1 MLRSTPARVI
11 PALLI
16 AAGGAALAFA
26 APQRTG
32 SAERYNLTGDDV
44 ALYNLA
50 GEVHIHATSGD
61 RVVVDVD
68 RGGRDATRLDVAT
81 GPIGSR
87 QTLRVR
93 YPGDR
98 VSYPSAR
105 GSWQTEV
112 RVREDGTFGDDS
124 NRANPWSGD
133 KTVVTSR
140 SGGFE
145 AHADLDIGVPAGT
158 RLAMYLAVGEVEVAN
173 VDGNIQVH
181 AHASSVSAKTVKG
194 DLLIDTGSGGVTVQG
209 VTGDLNVDTGSGSVK
224 VEDVKGGLLKV
235 DTGSGGVDVST
246 AQVDDLRIDTG
257 SGHVELSEI
266 HADDILVDTGSG
278 GVTLDLMSDV
288 NNLDIDTGSGGVTL
302 YVPRNLGAEF
312 AVDTGGG
319 GIRIDVPHQSQHVKR
334 DEARGRI
341 GDGRG
346 RIRVDTGSGSVQIR
360 PRATGGSSYGAAI
373 GRLLG
378 RFE

>member
-1 MLRSTPARVI
+1 MLRPTPTRVL
-11 PALLI
+11 PALLL

-26 APQRTG
+26 APPRTG
-32 SAERYNLTGDDV
+32 SAERYTLTGEDV

-61 RVVVDVD
+61 RVVVDVE
-68 RGGRDATRLDVAT
+68 RGGRDATRLEVAT

-98 VSYPSAR
+98 VSYPSR
-105 GSWQTEV
+105 SGNWRTEV
-112 RVREDGTFGDDS
+112 RVRDDGTFGDDS
-124 NRANPWSGD
+124 RRIPGVGR
-133 KTVVTSR
+133 KVHVTSSS
-140 SGGFE
+140 SGLD

-158 RLAMYLAVGEVEVAN
+158 RLAMHLAAGDIDVAN
-173 VDGNIQVH
+173 VDGQIQVH
-181 AHASSVSAKTVKG
+181 THTGRVNAKDVKG
-194 DLLIDTGSGGVTVQG
+194 GLL
-209 VTGDLNVDTGSGSVK
+209 VDTGSGSVDVSGVAGDLDVDTGSGSVR
-224 VEDVKGGLLKV
+224 VEEVKGGMLKV
-235 DTGSGGVDVST
+235 DTGSGGVDVT
-246 AQVDDLRIDTG
+246 DARVDDLRVDTG

-266 HADDILVDTGSG
+266 HAGDILVDTGSG
-278 GVTLDLMSDV
+278 GVTVDLSSDV
-288 NNLDIDTGSGGVTL
+288 ANLTVDTGSGGVTL
-302 YVPRNLGAEF
+302 YVPRNLGADF
-312 AVDTGGG
+312 QVGTGGG
-319 GIRIDVPHQSQHVKR
+319 NIRVDVPHQTRHVER
-334 DEARGRI
+334 NEARGRI

-360 PRATGGSSYGAAI
+360 PRATGGSSHGAAI